1 MLPDLCS
8 LFIPISNFLVLIRE
22 MVPIIISMCK
32 VFLNKNLKKEKDLDL
47 EEIMTIKILNFGL
60 IKTSKNQQS
69 SMEKILLTD
78 MDP

>member
-1 MLPDLCS
+1 
-8 LFIPISNFLVLIRE
+8 

-60 IKTSKNQQS
+60 IKISKNQQS
-69 SMEKILLTD
+69 LMEKILLTD

>member
-1 MLPDLCS
+1 
-8 LFIPISNFLVLIRE
+8 

>member
-8 LFIPISNFLVLIRE
+8 LFIPISNFLLLIRE

>member
-60 IKTSKNQQS
+60 IKTSKNQQF

>member
-1 MLPDLCS
+1 
-8 LFIPISNFLVLIRE
+8 

-32 VFLNKNLKKEKDLDL
+32 VFLNKDQKKEKALDL
-47 EEIMTIKILNFGL
+47 EEIMTIKTLNFGL
-60 IKTSKNQQS
+60 IKTSKNQQF

>member
-8 LFIPISNFLVLIRE
+8 LFIPISNFLLLIRE

-60 IKTSKNQQS
+60 IKTSKNQQF